1 VQRRQSFRASVTF
14 SSIKVFKHNHPEGKY
29 QVRSPNFFRIKK
41 RILLSKMTDKMLKIC
56 AC

>member
-29 QVRSPNFFRIKK
+29 QVRRSKVLRFRKFIAQAPEQN
-41 RILLSKMTDKMLKIC
+41 SKLKIC
-56 AC
+56 VC